1 MTLRE
6 LARAP
11 RVSIIVIFGGG
22 GDMRELL
29 PSLLELDY
37 PNFEAVLVDNQ
48 LLPGARAIFDEFHA
62 LHPDFPVRYLEAGGN
77 LGFSGG
83 NNVGIRRVLAE
94 NTDYVL
100 LLNDDTLVAPDFLSL
115 LVDALERDPRA
126 GIAGPKIYFAEHESD
141 GSWRKGR
148 RIWFGGG
155 AVDWLRTNPVHVRLD
170 ELDDDRAETAGET
183 EFMTGCAL
191 LIRRAVIE
199 RIGLM
204 PEEYFLYCED
214 LDWCLAARAEK
225 WKILYVP
232 RSHVWHKVSRSTGG
246 GSPSYVYYNV
256 RNRLMVA
263 RKFADLPRA
272 LALHAHALFML
283 SKQPFKF
290 FMPERRK
297 YAGACL
303 RAIVD
308 FYVGKNGKLG

>member
-1 MTLRE
+1 MAVRE
-6 LARAP
+6 PARAP
-11 RVSIIVIFGGG
+11 KVSIIVIFGGG

-37 PNFEAVLVDNQ
+37 PNFEVVLVDNQ
-48 LLPGARAIFDEFHA
+48 LLAGARAIYDEFVA
-62 LHPDFPVRYLEAGGN
+62 AHPGFPARFLEAGGN

-83 NNVGIRRVLAE
+83 NNVGIRRVVAE
-94 NTDYVL
+94 GTDYVL
-100 LLNDDTLVAPDFLSL
+100 LLNDDTLVAPDFLRL
-115 LVDALERDPRA
+115 LVDALEGDRRA

-141 GSWRKGR
+141 GSWSKGR

-155 AVDWLRTNPVHVRLD
+155 AVNWLRTKPVHVRLD
-170 ELDDDRAETAGET
+170 ELDDGAVETSGET

-191 LIRRAVIE
+191 LIRREVID
-199 RIGLM
+199 RIGPM

-232 RSHVWHKVSRSTGG
+232 ASHVWHKVSRSTGG

-263 RKFADLPRA
+263 RKYADPLRA
-272 LALHAHALFML
+272 LALHAHALAML
-283 SKQPFKF
+283 SKQPPKF
-290 FMPERRK
+290 FMPSRRK
-297 YAGACL
+297 WAGACL
-303 RAIVD
+303 RAIVH
-308 FYVGKNGKLG
+308 FYVGRAGKLA